1 MTSYATLAEL
11 KTYINDL
18 TGGVQSSFSAG
29 EDALL
34 QTFLN
39 EATAEIDRQAGRHF
53 IAVGDV
59 ETPSTRYYWPE
70 DVTDD
75 VLYLDDDLMSVATLT
90 NGDGTVIPS
99 NGYWLQPDNTTA
111 KSKIKLKSS
120 YSWDFDTDG
129 RIAVAGIWGFS
140 ATAPADIK
148 RATKRLAYFYWM
160 KRTATG
166 EATVLNETTTQ
177 DAAEYPADVM
187 SVFRRY
193 KRGMVR

>member
-1 MTSYATLAEL
+1 MASYATVAEL
-11 KTYINDL
+11 KTYINEL

-140 ATAPADIK
+140 GSAPDDIK
-148 RATKRLAYFYWM
+148 RVCKRLAWFYWM
-160 KRTATG
+160 KRTASG
-166 EATVLNETTTQ
+166 ETSVVGDSVAVVP
-177 DAAEYPADVM
+177 AEYPEDVM
-187 SVFRRY
+187 SVLRRY
-193 KRGMVR
+193 RRGVIR